1 MSELLQATERTRLNR
16 SPKRGSFDRETIY
29 KVLDEAFVCH
39 VGFTIDQRPVVI
51 PTAYARV
58 GDDLLI
64 HGSTLSRML
73 ITLALEVDVCVTVTL
88 IDGLVLA
95 RSAFDHSM
103 NYRSVIIFGKA
114 RVLIDRQEKV
124 AALRA
129 FTEQIIS
136 RRWDEVRPPNVQ
148 ELKATT
154 VLMLPLQ
161 EVSAKIRA
169 GGPIDNEQDYQL
181 DIWAGVIPLKLSA
194 GEPIADV
201 RLKEGISIPPSVLKY
216 KMNML

>member
-1 MSELLQATERTRLNR
+1 MSELLQVTERTTLKRAPR
-16 SPKRGSFDRETIY
+16 RGSFDRETIY
-29 KVLDEAFVCH
+29 KILDEAFVCH

-64 HGSTLSRML
+64 HGSTVSRMF
-73 ITLALEVDVCVTVTL
+73 ITLAMEVDVCVTVTL

-103 NYRSVIIFGKA
+103 NYRSVMIFGKA
-114 RVLIDRQEKV
+114 RVLIDRQDKV

-129 FTEQIIS
+129 FTEHVIP

-154 VLMLPLQ
+154 VLILPLQ
-161 EVSAKIRA
+161 EVSAKIRTGA
-169 GGPIDNEQDYQL
+169 PIDNEQDYEL

-194 GEPIADV
+194 GEPIADD
-201 RLKEGISIPPSVLKY
+201 RLKEGISVPPSVLNY
-216 KMNML
+216 R

>member
-1 MSELLQATERTRLNR
+1 MSELLHATERTKLKR
-16 SPKRGSFDRETIY
+16 SPKRGSFDRGTIY
-29 KVLDEAFVCH
+29 KILDEAFVCH
-39 VGFTIDQRPVVI
+39 VGFTMDQRPFVI

-73 ITLALEVDVCVTVTL
+73 RTLAMKVDVCVTVTL

-103 NYRSVIIFGKA
+103 NYRSVMIFGKA
-114 RVLIDRQEKV
+114 RVLIDRQDKV

-129 FTEQIIS
+129 FTEQIIP

-161 EVSAKIRA
+161 EVSAKIRTGA
-169 GGPIDNEQDYQL
+169 PIDNEQDYEL

-194 GEPIADV
+194 GEPIADD
-201 RLKEGISIPPSVLKY
+201 RLKEGISIPPSVLNY
-216 KMNML
+216 R

>member
-1 MSELLQATERTRLNR
+1 MSELLQVTERTTLKRAPR
-16 SPKRGSFDRETIY
+16 RGSFDRETIY
-29 KVLDEAFVCH
+29 KILDEAFVCH

-64 HGSTLSRML
+64 HGSTVSRML
-73 ITLALEVDVCVTVTL
+73 ITLAMEVDVCVTVTL

-95 RSAFDHSM
+95 RSAFDHSL
-103 NYRSVIIFGKA
+103 NYRSVMIFGKA
-114 RVLIDRQEKV
+114 KVLIDRQEKV

-129 FTEQIIS
+129 FTEQIIP

-154 VLMLPLQ
+154 VLVLPLQ
-161 EVSAKIRA
+161 EVSAKIRTGA
-169 GGPIDNEQDYQL
+169 PIDNEQDYEL
-181 DIWAGVIPLKLSA
+181 DIWAGVIPLKLSV
-194 GEPIADV
+194 GEPIADE
-201 RLKEGISIPPSVLKY
+201 RLKEGISIPPSVLNY
-216 KMNML
+216 K

>member
-1 MSELLQATERTRLNR
+1 MSELLQVTERTTLKRAPR
-16 SPKRGSFDRETIY
+16 RGSFDRETIY
-29 KVLDEAFVCH
+29 KILDEAFVCH

-64 HGSTLSRML
+64 HGSTVSRML
-73 ITLALEVDVCVTVTL
+73 ITLAMEVDVCVTVTL

-95 RSAFDHSM
+95 RSAFDHSL
-103 NYRSVIIFGKA
+103 NYRSVMIFGKA
-114 RVLIDRQEKV
+114 KVLIDRQEKL

-129 FTEQIIS
+129 FTEQIIP

-154 VLMLPLQ
+154 VLVLPLQ
-161 EVSAKIRA
+161 EVSAKIRTGA
-169 GGPIDNEQDYQL
+169 PIDNEQDYEL
-181 DIWAGVIPLKLSA
+181 DIWAGVIPLKLSV
-194 GEPIADV
+194 GEPIADE
-201 RLKEGISIPPSVLKY
+201 RLKEGISIPPSVLNY
-216 KMNML
+216 K

>member
-1 MSELLQATERTRLNR
+1 MSELLQVTERTTLKRAPR
-16 SPKRGSFDRETIY
+16 RGSFDRETIY
-29 KVLDEAFVCH
+29 RILDEAFVCH

-64 HGSTLSRML
+64 HGSTVSRML
-73 ITLALEVDVCVTVTL
+73 ITLAMEVDVCVTVTL

-95 RSAFDHSM
+95 RSAFDHSL
-103 NYRSVIIFGKA
+103 NYRSVMIFGKA
-114 RVLIDRQEKV
+114 KVLIDRQEKL

-129 FTEQIIS
+129 FTEQIIP

-154 VLMLPLQ
+154 VLVLPLK
-161 EVSAKIRA
+161 EVSAKIRTGA
-169 GGPIDNEQDYQL
+169 PIDNEQDYEL
-181 DIWAGVIPLKLSA
+181 DIWAGVIPLKLSV
-194 GEPIADV
+194 GEPIADE
-201 RLKEGISIPPSVLKY
+201 RLKEGISIPPSVLNY
-216 KMNML
+216 K

>member
-1 MSELLQATERTRLNR
+1 MSELLQVTERTTLKRAPR
-16 SPKRGSFDRETIY
+16 RGSFDRETIY
-29 KVLDEAFVCH
+29 RILDEAFVCH

-64 HGSTLSRML
+64 HGSTVSRML
-73 ITLALEVDVCVTVTL
+73 ITLAMEVDVCVTVTL

-95 RSAFDHSM
+95 RSAFDHSL
-103 NYRSVIIFGKA
+103 NYRSVMIFGKA
-114 RVLIDRQEKV
+114 KVLIDRQEKV

-129 FTEQIIS
+129 FTEQIIP

-154 VLMLPLQ
+154 VLVLPLQ
-161 EVSAKIRA
+161 EVSAKIRTGA
-169 GGPIDNEQDYQL
+169 PIDNEQDYEL
-181 DIWAGVIPLKLSA
+181 DIWAGVIPLKLSV
-194 GEPIADV
+194 GEPIADE
-201 RLKEGISIPPSVLKY
+201 RLKEGISIPPSVLNY
-216 KMNML
+216 K

>member
-1 MSELLQATERTRLNR
+1 MSELLQVTERTTLKRAPRL
-16 SPKRGSFDRETIY
+16 GSFDRETIY
-29 KVLDEAFVCH
+29 KILDEAFVCH

-64 HGSTLSRML
+64 HGSTVSRML
-73 ITLALEVDVCVTVTL
+73 ITLAMEVDVCVTVTL

-95 RSAFDHSM
+95 RSAFDHSL
-103 NYRSVIIFGKA
+103 NYRSVMIFGKA
-114 RVLIDRQEKV
+114 KVLIDRQEKL

-129 FTEQIIS
+129 FTEQIIP

-154 VLMLPLQ
+154 VLVLPLQ
-161 EVSAKIRA
+161 EVSAKIRTGA
-169 GGPIDNEQDYQL
+169 PIDNEQDYEL
-181 DIWAGVIPLKLSA
+181 DIWAGVIPLKLSV
-194 GEPIADV
+194 GEPIADE
-201 RLKEGISIPPSVLKY
+201 RLKEGISIPPSVLNY
-216 KMNML
+216 K

>member
-1 MSELLQATERTRLNR
+1 M
-16 SPKRGSFDRETIY
+16 KVSFVTSA
-29 KVLDEAFVCH
+29 LPS
-39 VGFTIDQRPVVI
+39 DQQPVVI

-64 HGSTLSRML
+64 HGSALSRML
-73 ITLALEVDVCVTVTL
+73 ITLAMKVDVCVTVTL

-103 NYRSVIIFGKA
+103 NYRSVMIFGQA
-114 RVLIDRQEKV
+114 RLLIDRQEKV
-124 AALRA
+124 GALRA
-129 FTEQIIS
+129 FSEHIIPG
-136 RRWDEVRPPNVQ
+136 RWDEVRPPNVQ

-161 EVSAKIRA
+161 EMSAKIRTGA
-169 GGPIDNEQDYQL
+169 PIDNEPDYEL

-194 GEPIADV
+194 GEPIADD
-201 RLKEGISIPPSVLKY
+201 RLKEGISIPPSVLNFKWHA
-216 KMNML
+216 

>member
-1 MSELLQATERTRLNR
+1 MSELLEATERTTLKRA
-16 SPKRGSFDRETIY
+16 PKRGSFDRKAIY
-29 KVLDEAFVCH
+29 KILDEAFVCH
-39 VGFTIDQRPVVI
+39 VGFIIDQRPVVI

-64 HGSTLSRML
+64 HGSTVSRMF
-73 ITLALEVDVCVTVTL
+73 ITLAMEVDVCVTVTL

-103 NYRSVIIFGKA
+103 NYRSVMIFGKA
-114 RVLIDRQEKV
+114 RVLIDRQNKV

-129 FTEQIIS
+129 FTEQIIP

-161 EVSAKIRA
+161 EVSAKIRTGA
-169 GGPIDNEQDYQL
+169 PIDNEQDYEL

-194 GEPIADV
+194 GEPIADD
-201 RLKEGISIPPSVLKY
+201 RLKEGISIPPSVLNY
-216 KMNML
+216 K

>member
-1 MSELLQATERTRLNR
+1 MSELLQVTERTTLKRAPR
-16 SPKRGSFDRETIY
+16 RGSFNREAIY
-29 KVLDEAFVCH
+29 EILDEAFVCH

-64 HGSTLSRML
+64 HGSTVSRML
-73 ITLALEVDVCVTVTL
+73 ITLAMEVDVCVTVTL

-103 NYRSVIIFGKA
+103 NYRSVMIFGKA

-129 FTEQIIS
+129 FTEHIIPG
-136 RRWDEVRPPNVQ
+136 RWDEVRPPNLQ

-161 EVSAKIRA
+161 EVSAKIRTGA
-169 GGPIDNEQDYQL
+169 PIDNEQDYEL
-181 DIWAGVIPLKLSA
+181 DIWAGVIPLKLSP

-201 RLKEGISIPPSVLKY
+201 KLKEGISIPPSVLNY
-216 KMNML
+216 KGISA

>member
-1 MSELLQATERTRLNR
+1 MSELLQVTERTTLKRAPR
-16 SPKRGSFDRETIY
+16 RGSFDRETIY
-29 KVLDEAFVCH
+29 RILDEAFVCH

-64 HGSTLSRML
+64 HGSTVSRML
-73 ITLALEVDVCVTVTL
+73 ITLAMEVDVCVTVTL

-95 RSAFDHSM
+95 RSAFDHSL
-103 NYRSVIIFGKA
+103 NYRSVMIFGKA
-114 RVLIDRQEKV
+114 KVLIDRQEKL

-129 FTEQIIS
+129 FTEQIIP

-154 VLMLPLQ
+154 VLVLPLQ
-161 EVSAKIRA
+161 EVSAKIRTGA
-169 GGPIDNEQDYQL
+169 PIDNEQDYEL
-181 DIWAGVIPLKLSA
+181 DIWAGVIPLKLSV
-194 GEPIADV
+194 GEPIADE
-201 RLKEGISIPPSVLKY
+201 RLKEGISIPPSVLNY
-216 KMNML
+216 K

>member
-1 MSELLQATERTRLNR
+1 MSELLQATERTVLKR
-16 SPKRGSFDRETIY
+16 SSRRGSFDRETIY
-29 KVLDEAFVCH
+29 RILDEAFVCH

-58 GDDLLI
+58 GNDLLI
-64 HGSTLSRML
+64 HGSTVSRMF
-73 ITLALEVDVCVTVTL
+73 ITLAREVDVCVTVTL

-103 NYRSVIIFGKA
+103 NYRSVMIFGKA
-114 RVLIDRQEKV
+114 RVLIDRQDKV

-129 FTEQIIS
+129 FTEQIIR

-161 EVSAKIRA
+161 EVSAKIRTGA
-169 GGPIDNEQDYQL
+169 PIDNEQDYEL

-194 GEPIADV
+194 GEPIADD
-201 RLKEGISIPPSVLKY
+201 RLKEGISIPPSVLNY
-216 KMNML
+216 R

>member
-1 MSELLQATERTRLNR
+1 MSELLQATERTALKR
-16 SPKRGSFDRETIY
+16 SSRRGSFDRETIY
-29 KVLDEAFVCH
+29 RILDEAFVCH
-39 VGFTIDQRPVVI
+39 VGFTIDQRPIVI

-58 GDDLLI
+58 GNDLLI
-64 HGSTLSRML
+64 HGSTVSRMF
-73 ITLALEVDVCVTVTL
+73 ITLAREVDVCVTVTL

-103 NYRSVIIFGKA
+103 NYRSVMIFGKA
-114 RVLIDRQEKV
+114 RVLIDRQDKV

-129 FTEQIIS
+129 FTEQIIP

-161 EVSAKIRA
+161 EVSAKIRTGA
-169 GGPIDNEQDYQL
+169 PIDNEQDYEL

-194 GEPIADV
+194 GEPIADD
-201 RLKEGISIPPSVLKY
+201 RLKEGISIPPSVLNY
-216 KMNML
+216 R

>member
-1 MSELLQATERTRLNR
+1 MSELLQATERTTLKR
-16 SPKRGSFDRETIY
+16 SPRRGSFDRKTIY
-29 KVLDEAFVCH
+29 KILDEAFVCH

-64 HGSTLSRML
+64 HGSTVSRMF
-73 ITLALEVDVCVTVTL
+73 ITLARQVDVCVTITL

-103 NYRSVIIFGKA
+103 NYRSVMIFGKA
-114 RVLIDRQEKV
+114 RVLIDRQDKV

-129 FTEQIIS
+129 FTEQIIP

-161 EVSAKIRA
+161 EVSAKIRTGA
-169 GGPIDNEQDYQL
+169 PIDNEQDYEL

-194 GEPIADV
+194 GEPIADD
-201 RLKEGISIPPSVLKY
+201 RLKEGISVPQSVLNY
-216 KMNML
+216 R